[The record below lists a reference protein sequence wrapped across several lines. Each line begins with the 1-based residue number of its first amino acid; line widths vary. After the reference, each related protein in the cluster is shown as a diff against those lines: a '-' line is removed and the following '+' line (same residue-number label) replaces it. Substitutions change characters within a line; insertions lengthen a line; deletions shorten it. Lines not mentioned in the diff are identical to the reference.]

1 MRITESIV
9 SYNYL
14 ENVNQTR
21 EKIVELQGQTASGKR
36 VSKPSDDPRATD
48 AILRLRAALSL
59 NEQYSKNAEDG
70 KGMADSTSAALD
82 SLSQVFM
89 TLKDDVT
96 KATNGAN
103 TAALSTFAEQVDQ
116 LLSQTVDIANTK
128 FNGKYL
134 FGGTQTLDAPYTL
147 SADRETVTKNPKGVD
162 GVINY
167 PVSDTLTQ
175 QVNIPGE
182 EAFQGTGL
190 FDLMIQIRDTLKN
203 GQAPTTAQNDAVSQ
217 GFDHLLLETSKA
229 GAYVSSLDA
238 ITSILDA
245 QKTQLTQF
253 LSNEQD
259 ADLAESIMKLKQQ
272 ETMLDAALNTG
283 AQILPKTLLDFLT

>member
-1 MRITESIV
+1 MRITENIV

-14 ENVNQTR
+14 DNVNQTR
-21 EKIVELQGQTASGKR
+21 EKIVELQAQTASGKR

-70 KGMADSTSAALD
+70 KGMADATSQALD
-82 SLSQVFM
+82 SLTQVFL

-103 TAALSTFAEQVDQ
+103 TVALSTFAEEVDQ
-116 LLSQTVDIANTK
+116 LLSQTMDIANTK
-128 FNGKYL
+128 FNGKFL
-134 FGGTQTLDAPYTL
+134 FGGTQTIDAPFTL
-147 SADRETVTKNPKGVD
+147 SADRETVTKNPNGID
-162 GVINY
+162 GVISY

-190 FDLMIQIRDTLKN
+190 FDLMIQIRDTLKS
-203 GQAPTTAQNDAVSQ
+203 GLAPTAAQNDAVSQ
-217 GFDHLLLETSKA
+217 GYDHLLLETSKA
-229 GAYVSSLDA
+229 GAFVSSLDT
-238 ITSILDA
+238 ITSTLEA
-245 QKTQLTQF
+245 QKLQLTQF

-259 ADLAESIMKLKQQ
+259 ADLAESVMKLKQQ

-283 AQILPKTLLDFLT
+283 AQILPKSLLDFLK